1 MDLLD
6 ENNNKKNKKTTG
18 QKLVLAALIISII
31 LFVGILVVLMTVNKQ
46 TTIKKYTVALNGKK
60 FTPEN
65 LEVLE
70 LENGEKYIAL
80 KNIASQL
87 GYKYYNGEFGITG
100 EDKDKCYI
108 DNGNYITQFF
118 IDSTKIYKAEE
129 EADIDYQY
137 YNIKNKII
145 EQNGNLYVN
154 LNDLQLSLN
163 LIVYYSEK
171 ENQTLIQTADYWI
184 EQQTDFLKNNGYTV
198 SQEKENLRALAYGY
212 VVVTKDDKTGVI
224 NLQGEE
230 IIGNKYASMMFDDY
244 TQDFIVSNTEKKFGV
259 ITKNSENKISIQY
272 DSIEVLNYNP
282 LLYKVKKV
290 DKFGVL
296 KEDGTVLNEIK
307 YDSIGYSKNIERGFN
322 YTLIVP
328 AIDGYLSKTI
338 VVCEKRKI
346 WLD

>member
-46 TTIKKYTVALNGKK
+46 TTVKKYTVALNGKE
-60 FTPEN
+60 FSSEN

-80 KNIASQL
+80 KNIATQL
-87 GYKYYNGEFGITG
+87 GYRYYNGEFGITG
-100 EDKDKCYI
+100 EDKDKGYI
-108 DNGNYITQFF
+108 DNGNNIIQFF
-118 IDSTKIYKAEE
+118 ADSTKIYKAEE
-129 EADIDYQY
+129 DADIDYQY

-145 EQNGNLYVN
+145 EQNGNLYVD
-154 LNDLQLSLN
+154 LNDLQISLN

-171 ENQTLIQTADYWI
+171 ANQTLIQTADYWI
-184 EQQTDFLKNNGYTV
+184 EQQAEFLKNNSYTV

-212 VVVTKDDKTGVI
+212 VVVAKDEKIGVI
-224 NLQGEE
+224 TLQGQE
-230 IIGNKYASMMFDDY
+230 IIGSKYRSIKFNEY
-244 TQDFIVSNTEKKFGV
+244 TQEFIVSNTERKFGV
-259 ITKNSENKISIQY
+259 ITKNSENKISMQY
-272 DSIEVLNYNP
+272 DSIEILNYNP

-290 DKFGVL
+290 DKYGVL

-307 YDSIGYSKNIERGFN
+307 YDSIGYPKNTEKGFN
-322 YTLIVP
+322 YTLIIP
-328 AIDGYLSKTI
+328 AIDGYLPETI
-338 VVCEKRKI
+338 VVCEKRKV
-346 WLD
+346 WLT